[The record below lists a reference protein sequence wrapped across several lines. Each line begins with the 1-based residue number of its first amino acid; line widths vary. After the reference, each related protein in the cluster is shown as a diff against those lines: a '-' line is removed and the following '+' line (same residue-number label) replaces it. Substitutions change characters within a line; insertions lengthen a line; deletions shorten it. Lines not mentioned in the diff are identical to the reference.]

1 MAVALEVIDRMARPR
16 DWIRALALAVAVV
29 WWLSI
34 AAVVIAAALL
44 IAVAAHAVGG
54 GALGLD
60 FYFQLP
66 ASAYHV
72 SSSRLGGSAAQI
84 AVSSGQLSFADPRA
98 SFVLVGSI
106 VLAVAAA
113 WWLFILHQLRGML
126 ASLHEGQT
134 FAQQNALRLRRIGFA
149 VIGFEL
155 GHSVAVWG
163 GGLYLKHILVARG
176 VGLRAHFGVNVP
188 VILLGLV
195 LLVLAAAFRVGS
207 ELADEQALTV

>member
-1 MAVALEVIDRMARPR
+1 MAGPR
-16 DWIRALALAVAVV
+16 DWTRVLTLAVVVV

-44 IAVAAHAVGG
+44 IAVAAHAVRG

-66 ASAYHV
+66 SSAYHV
-72 SSSRLGGSAAQI
+72 SSSRLGGSAGQI

-106 VLAVAAA
+106 VLAMAAA
-113 WWLFILHQLRGML
+113 WWLFILHQLRRL
-126 ASLHEGQT
+126 LFSLHEGQT
-134 FAQQNALRLRRIGFA
+134 FAHQNALRLRRIGFA

-155 GHSVAVWG
+155 LHSVAVWG
-163 GGLYLKHILVARG
+163 GGLYLRHILVARG
-176 VGLRAHFGVNVP
+176 VGLRAHFGVNVSM
-188 VILLGLV
+188 ILVGLV
-195 LLVLAAAFRVGS
+195 ILVLAAAFRVGS

>member
-1 MAVALEVIDRMARPR
+1 MARSR
-16 DWIRALALAVAVV
+16 DWTRALALAVSVV

-34 AAVVIAAALL
+34 AAALIAAALL
-44 IAVAAHAVGG
+44 VAVAAHAAGG
-54 GALGLD
+54 SALGVD

-72 SSSRLGGSAAQI
+72 SSGRLSGSAAQI

-113 WWLFILHQLRGML
+113 WWLFILHQLRRLL

-134 FAQQNALRLRRIGFA
+134 FAHQNGLRLRRIGLA

-155 GHSVAVWG
+155 AHSVAVWG
-163 GGLYLKHILVARG
+163 GELYLEHFLVVRG
-176 VGLRAHFGVNVP
+176 VGLRAHFGVNVA

-195 LLVLAAAFRVGS
+195 ILVLAAAFRVGS